1 MNVPNKTVTIRF
13 TTNANSRKDGIVFV
27 IVGRGGVN
35 FYSFNGQAQCG
46 YSVSQQIQIFEY
58 RHQ

>member
-1 MNVPNKTVTIRF
+1 MF

-46 YSVSQQIQIFEY
+46 YSVSQQIQIFE
-58 RHQ
+58 